1 MKPTDFAQA
10 LTAYLSSY
18 LPGQKNAS
26 LHTIQSY
33 RDTFKLLL
41 RYCQCVRGLAIERLS
56 LSDLD
61 DQLIIGF
68 LEWLETKRHNQ
79 IATRNQRLACIHAF
93 YRYLQTEDP
102 TGLWSYQKIMALPM
116 KKTHRPVI
124 AHLTPDALQVLL
136 AQPDRATRNGQRDAI
151 LLAVLYDTGARV
163 QELLDLRVRDIRLE
177 PPPLL
182 TLTGKGNKARQ
193 IPLMSPTT
201 RLLKRYLDEWH
212 LERNGTQDS
221 PVFFNRRRQKM
232 TRAGVAFILEKY
244 TTQARRHSTGIPEH
258 VTPHALRHSKAMHL
272 LQSGVN
278 FIYIR
283 DLMGHTDIATTEIYA
298 RADTELKRKALEQ
311 AYPSLIS
318 DELPDWTKDDTL
330 VEWLSRF

>member
-10 LTAYLSSY
+10 LTTYLSSY

-26 LHTIQSY
+26 LHTVQSY

-56 LSDLD
+56 LSDID

-102 TGLWSYQKIMALPM
+102 AGLWLYQKILALPM
-116 KKTHRPVI
+116 KKTPRPVI
-124 AHLTPDALQVLL
+124 AHLTPAALQVLL
-136 AQPDRATRNGQRDAI
+136 AQPDRATRSGRRDAT

-163 QELLDLRVRDIRLE
+163 QELLDLRVRDIRLA

-182 TLTGKGNKARQ
+182 TLTGKGNKTRQ
-193 IPLMSPTT
+193 VPLMSPTT
-201 RLLKRYLDEWH
+201 KLPGRYLDEWH
-212 LERNGTQDS
+212 LERNGTQDC

-244 TTQARRHSTGIPEH
+244 ATQARRHSTDIPEH

-278 FIYIR
+278 LIYIR

-311 AYPSLIS
+311 VYPSLIS
-318 DELPDWTKDDTL
+318 DELPDWTKDDAL
-330 VEWLSRF
+330 LEWLSRF

>member
-10 LTAYLSSY
+10 LTTYLSSY

-102 TGLWSYQKIMALPM
+102 TGLWSYQKILALPM
-116 KKTHRPVI
+116 KKTPRPVI
-124 AHLTPDALQVLL
+124 AHLTPDALQLLL
-136 AQPDRATRNGQRDAI
+136 AQPDRATRNGRRDAT

-182 TLTGKGNKARQ
+182 NLTGKGNKARQ
-193 IPLMSPTT
+193 VPLMAPTT
-201 RLLKRYLDEWH
+201 KLLSRYLDEWH
-212 LERNGTQDS
+212 LERNGTQDG

-244 TTQARRHSTGIPEH
+244 AAQARRHSTDIPEH

-278 FIYIR
+278 LIYIR

-311 AYPSLIS
+311 VYPSLIS
-318 DELPDWTKDDTL
+318 DELPDWTKDDAL
-330 VEWLSRF
+330 LEWLSRF